1 LRPRSPI
8 LYLRRRRRTTSRR
21 PEGEWLDRCLYQK
34 TREGYRRL
42 TRGFDVAW
50 EVKAPTRLEVT
61 PLRSMAREV
70 AASKARVERVEV
82 CIFVWEHAEA
92 RK

>member
-1 LRPRSPI
+1 
-8 LYLRRRRRTTSRR
+8 
-21 PEGEWLDRCLYQK
+21 
-34 TREGYRRL
+34 
-42 TRGFDVAW
+42 
-50 EVKAPTRLEVT
+50 VKAPTRLEVT
-61 PLRSMAREV
+61 PLRPMAREV